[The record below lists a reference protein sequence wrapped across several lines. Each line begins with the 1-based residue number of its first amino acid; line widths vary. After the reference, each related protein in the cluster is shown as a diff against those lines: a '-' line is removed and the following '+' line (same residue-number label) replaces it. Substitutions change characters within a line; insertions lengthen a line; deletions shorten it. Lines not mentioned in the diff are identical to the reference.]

1 MLRTTIY
8 LDEETVLALRQ
19 LATLQKHSQTD
30 IIRKAPTKPRV
41 AQGGKTLG
49 PFPLEGEGG
58 DGGEMQILAY
68 ASAISPP
75 PSPSL
80 IEGEGITGMCLS
92 MSRPSY
98 RSNPDES
105 PGKAGGLPH

>member
-1 MLRTTIY
+1 MGERLKGANK
-8 LDEETVLALRQ
+8 TVSR
-19 LATLQKHSQTD
+19 
-30 IIRKAPTKPRV
+30 P
-41 AQGGKTLG
+41 GGKTLG

-58 DGGEMQILAY
+58 DGGERRILAH

-75 PSPSL
+75 PSPSP

-105 PGKAGGLPH
+105 PGKAGGLHH